1 MNNLVPNFL
10 GATQLGCSPVPK
22 IGWTPEDGLYLRIRL
37 LDSVFQP
44 KWQARPTARVK
55 EHQQKIVCIIHVFLI
70 FMSVWLY
77 LLYA

>member
-37 LDSVFQP
+37 LLS
-44 KWQARPTARVK
+44 A
-55 EHQQKIVCIIHVFLI
+55 L
-70 FMSVWLY
+70 LY
-77 LLYA
+77 LYLYAFYTVLMHAHI